1 MLKLRKSIKGKNMK
15 KRLFSIVAI
24 ATLATNAWAD
34 ISTEQLNTYLK
45 ASGTDVVLEKMQKQM
60 AAGIEMKAKMRGQ
73 EVPADILKAITTIA
87 SSKENVEKFTKG
99 LKSLD
104 EKDYKEIVKFYDTKI
119 GQKKADI
126 ARNTNALMMQQEI
139 EKFSKKALPKER
151 KNLISQFVN
160 VTMSEKKMEKMAKV
174 MMDATLKA
182 MPKEMQAMIKEKM
195 DAQMTQMKPMMK
207 EQAEKGAAYMYRDY
221 SDAELKLLI
230 DHYKTPS
237 AQKETDAV
245 IDGSTEYMGAVM
257 SQMMEVMKKKR
268 DEGKK

>member
-1 MLKLRKSIKGKNMK
+1 MK

-24 ATLATNAWAD
+24 ATLTTTAWAD

-45 ASGTDVVLEKMQKQM
+45 VSGVDVVLEKMQKQM
-60 AAGIEMKAKMRGQ
+60 PESIEMKAKMRGQ
-73 EVPADILKAITTIA
+73 EVPKDILKAIETIA
-87 SSKENVEKFTKG
+87 SSKENVAKFTKG

-104 EKDYKEIVKFYDTKI
+104 EKDYKVIVKFYDTKI
-119 GQKKADI
+119 GQKKANI
-126 ARNTNALMMQQEI
+126 ARNTNALTMQKEI
-139 EKFSKKALPKER
+139 AEFANKELSIER
-151 KNLISQFVN
+151 KSLISQFVE

-174 MMDATLKA
+174 MMQATLDA
-182 MPKEMQAMIKEKM
+182 MPKEMQSMIKEKM
-195 DAQMTQMKPMMK
+195 DAQMAQMKPMMK
-207 EQAEKGAAYMYRDY
+207 EQAKKGAAYMYRDY

-230 DHYKTPS
+230 DHYKTSS
-237 AQKETDAV
+237 AQKETDAI